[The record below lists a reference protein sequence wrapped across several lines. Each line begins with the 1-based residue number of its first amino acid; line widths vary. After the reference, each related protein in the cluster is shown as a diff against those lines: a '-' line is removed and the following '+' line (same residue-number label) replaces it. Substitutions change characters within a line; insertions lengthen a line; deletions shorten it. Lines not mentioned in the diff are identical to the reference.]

1 MKQKKLKELK
11 KALSP
16 NKVVIATVSFTED
29 KLVLSTSQP
38 CDALKNFPCSL
49 HLRSH
54 DMSKTGID
62 SYVFQIERSR
72 KA

>member
-16 NKVVIATVSFTED
+16 RKVVIATVSIHED
-29 KLVLSTSQP
+29 KLILSTSSP
-38 CDALKNFPCSL
+38 IEALKNFPVSL
-49 HLRSH
+49 HYVSH

-62 SYVFQIERSR
+62 SYIFNIER
-72 KA
+72 